1 VASLEGARRHE
12 RFGQLFLPAML
23 SRGALAR
30 CHAELGTFAA
40 GRALVEEGLQIAEAV
55 AHPASLIIAYRQV
68 GLLFLRQGDLPRAL
82 PRLERAMSLCQE
94 ADSPGYFPRVAAAL
108 GAAYTLGG
116 RIADAVPLLTQAM
129 EQMTATERV
138 DFQTLCG
145 LSLGEAQALAGRLE
159 EAHTLAE
166 RALALARRDQERG
179 HQAYALHL
187 LGEIAARLDPPEADK
202 GEAFYRQA
210 LALAEELGMRPLQAH
225 CHLGLGKL
233 YGKIGRWEE
242 ARTQLAGAIEL
253 YRAMEMTFWLPGAE
267 AALAH
272 ISG

>member
-1 VASLEGARRHE
+1 
-12 RFGQLFLPAML
+12 ML

-30 CHAELGTFAA
+30 CHAELGAFAA
-40 GRALVEEGLQIAEAV
+40 GRALAEEGLQIAEAV
-55 AHPASLIIAYRQV
+55 AHPASLMIAYRQV

-82 PRLERAMSLCQE
+82 PRLERAMSLCQD

-138 DFQTLCG
+138 DFQTPCG

-166 RALALARRDQERG
+166 RALALASGHQERG

-187 LGEIAARLDPPEADK
+187 LGEIAARRDPPEVDK
-202 GEAFYRQA
+202 AEAYYRQA
-210 LALAEELGMRPLQAH
+210 LALATELGMRPLQAH
-225 CHLGLGKL
+225 CHRGLGTL
-233 YGKIGRWEE
+233 YAKIGRQEE
-242 ARTQLAGAIEL
+242 AHAELSTAIER
-253 YRAMEMTFWLPGAE
+253 YRAMEMTFWLPDAE
-267 AALAH
+267 AALTQVE
-272 ISG
+272 GR